1 MNKSLEESEA
11 QLQSR
16 TVESNELVSQI
27 ALLKKEAKRSLDELN
42 RMKNLKYEKELA
54 GRVLQ
59 SELEALRTQYNDLK
73 SYLLGDEAEKEN
85 ETNSCH
91 FIKDINIHFE
101 EDYNKFYEGF
111 SKNLKLGIHEDSQN
125 KTKLAELLRYDSSK
139 SADEMT
145 SLKDYVTRMKEGQNE

>member
-1 MNKSLEESEA
+1 MEISCLSDQVEQKEMLRNELELMNKSLEESEA

-16 TVESNELVSQI
+16 TVESNELVSEI
-27 ALLKKEAKRSLDELN
+27 ALLKKEAERSLDELN

-85 ETNSCH
+85 LRKQVFQLKGELKK
-91 FIKDINIHFE
+91 KDDALMNIE
-101 EDYNKFYEGF
+101 K
-111 SKNLKLGIHEDSQN
+111 K
-125 KTKLAELLRYDSSK
+125 
-139 SADEMT
+139 M
-145 SLKDYVTRMKEGQNE
+145 